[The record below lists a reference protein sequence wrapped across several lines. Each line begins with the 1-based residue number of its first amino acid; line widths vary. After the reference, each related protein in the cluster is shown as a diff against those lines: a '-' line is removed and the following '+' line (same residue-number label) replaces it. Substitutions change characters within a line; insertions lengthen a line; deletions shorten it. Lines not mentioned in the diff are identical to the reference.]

1 LKELN
6 KVIMGFAFE
15 DHVFEIGCKGL
26 ECFFKTL
33 GEEGHRTS
41 MPPSLQ
47 GLSLQSIC
55 NATDELPSMS
65 QKTAKLSDAI
75 GPVMTDGVLTF

>member
-1 LKELN
+1 
-6 KVIMGFAFE
+6 MSRPPFAIAQGDLF
-15 DHVFEIGCKGL
+15 HL
-26 ECFFKTL
+26 RFFKTL